1 MNNWLFRIAVARVQ
15 SQFRERGKMGMIYS
29 AGGDDILESTTISL
43 LNEDII
49 TILRM
54 FDSQEEESIF
64 PELLLTSCVYG
75 SFEVVPG
82 KGLRLFVGENREQEF
97 VPFANSEDLRKYL
110 YDMIGFVYQSRKVAC
125 ELPDDEIID
134 HLARNGYEEFVSD
147 GNIVFDEGFVPP
159 VLKSEKNVRSHG
171 V

>member
-1 MNNWLFRIAVARVQ
+1 MNNWLFRIAAARVR
-15 SQFRERGKMGMIYS
+15 SQFIARGERGMIYS
-29 AGGDDILESTTISL
+29 AGGDDILERTTIL
-43 LNEDII
+43 LLTEDII

-54 FDSQEEESIF
+54 FDSKRKRTFF
-64 PELLLTSCVYG
+64 PNLLLTSCVYG
-75 SFEVVPG
+75 PFGVAPG
-82 KGLRLFVGENREQEF
+82 KGLRGGNEQKL
-97 VPFANSEDLRKYL
+97 VRFANSEDLRKYL

-134 HLARNGYEEFVSD
+134 PLARNGYEEFVSD

-159 VLKSEKNVRSHG
+159 VLKSEKNVRSHS